1 LASWFSLLFN
11 PREKGDYILSEALVH
26 VWGTSDPYFRVLKML
41 KTNKDVV
48 SDVYQKTC
56 KQSVDKTNVYF
67 ELHENDKSVDL
78 SITFSNI
85 RIYQILSFYVAH
97 NKKNIAL
104 RFYMLV
110 GYIISKVQN
119 CFQFFKNIEIFF
131 KNFHIERSLEHRV

>member
-1 LASWFSLLFN
+1 
-11 PREKGDYILSEALVH
+11 
-26 VWGTSDPYFRVLKML
+26 ML